1 MDERRLESVT
11 GKAQEAAQR
20 AGAYAQDRIREV
32 RETVE
37 QRTGRPLDA
46 WVDDTRQYVRQH
58 PLQAILL
65 TVGLGFLLGKLL
77 ARD

>member
-1 MDERRLESVT
+1 MDERHLESVT
-11 GKAQEAAQR
+11 GRAQEAAQR
-20 AGAYAQDRIREV
+20 AGTYAQDRMREV

-37 QRTGRPLDA
+37 RRTGQSLDA

-65 TVGLGFLLGKLL
+65 TIGLGFLLGKLL
-77 ARD
+77 TRD